1 MIIGVGVF
9 LLLAGGF
16 NGRFA
21 RNVWPPAGAT
31 HLSSSAALS
40 AAGLYLLPNQLVA
53 IQFEPQLFPTVKVWV
68 KGAPEKCSSITL
80 PIEKTTGDITVV
92 KIGSDAIGFF
102 DARNNFT
109 HILRYPI
116 GGPLFVEGGPGQ
128 PRG

>member
-9 LLLAGGF
+9 LLLAGAF

-21 RNVWPPAGAT
+21 RNVWPPAGVT
-31 HLSSSAALS
+31 HLSSSAELS

-53 IQFEPQLFPTVKVWV
+53 IRFEPQLFPTVKVWV
-68 KGAPEKCSSITL
+68 EGSSEYCSAITF
-80 PIEKTTGDITVV
+80 PIEKPTGAITVF
-92 KIGSDAIGFF
+92 KIGQDAIGFF